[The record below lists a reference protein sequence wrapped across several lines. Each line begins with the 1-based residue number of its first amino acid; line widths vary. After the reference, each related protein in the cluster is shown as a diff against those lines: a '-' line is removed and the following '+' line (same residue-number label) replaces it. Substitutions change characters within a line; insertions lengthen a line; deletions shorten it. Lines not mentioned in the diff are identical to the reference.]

1 MTPDCRLAA
10 VALTAVGLLAGRAQ
24 AQTDTARATA
34 PPTGTAPTSAARR
47 PGPSTTCPVEGTWD
61 LVAQTVDGKAQSLA
75 GYQQR
80 KMVSGGYFMWLGQ
93 NRQRDTLPMRTA
105 LDTLRATRMSG
116 GAGTFTV
123 AGNRYTEH
131 LEYFSDAHQLGK
143 SVPGNCRVLGGQW
156 FHSFPVPFDTT
167 AGPGPIH
174 HVVEIWRRVP

>member
-1 MTPDCRLAA
+1 MTPDCRMAA
-10 VALTAVGLLAGRAQ
+10 LALTAAGLLAGRAQ
-24 AQTDTARATA
+24 AQTDTARAPGGT
-34 PPTGTAPTSAARR
+34 PPAGAARR
-47 PGPSTTCPVEGTWD
+47 AGSSGSCAVDGTWD

-93 NRQRDTLPMRTA
+93 NRQRDTLPMRTT

-123 AGNRYTEH
+123 VGNRYTEK

-143 SVPGNCRVLGGQW
+143 SVPGTCRVLGGQW

-167 AGPGPIH
+167 GPGPIH

>member
-10 VALTAVGLLAGRAQ
+10 LALIAAGLLSGRAQ
-24 AQTDTARATA
+24 AQTDTTRARGGA
-34 PPTGTAPTSAARR
+34 PPAGAARR
-47 PGPSTTCPVEGTWD
+47 PGPASTCAVEGTWD
-61 LVAQTVDGKAQSLA
+61 LVAQTIDGKAQSLA

-80 KMVSGGYFMWLGQ
+80 KMVEGGHFMWLGQ
-93 NRQRDTLPMRTA
+93 NKGRDTLPMRTA

-131 LEYFSDAHQLGK
+131 LEYFSDARQLGQ
-143 SVPGNCRVLGGQW
+143 SVPGTCRVLGGQW

-167 AGPGPIH
+167 GPGPIR